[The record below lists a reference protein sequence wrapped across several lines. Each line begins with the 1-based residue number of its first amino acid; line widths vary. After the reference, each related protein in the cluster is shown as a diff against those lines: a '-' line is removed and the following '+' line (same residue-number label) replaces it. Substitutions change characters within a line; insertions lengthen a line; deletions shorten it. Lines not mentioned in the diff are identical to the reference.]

1 MEDFAKKQS
10 GESYVDYFVRLFDN
24 KKIYGLT
31 CDQIAELLNTES
43 GQTLGE
49 SAYRKEFAAFN
60 RGRNYEREIAE
71 RGVATRVLSISDL
84 HFPFAKPIETFSK
97 YVGRV
102 DILQLNGDIFDCQS
116 ISKFSKSYRIPCIEE
131 LVEGR
136 QYIIDLIDYI
146 NRRRSSQT
154 TATMSFASE
163 HISPTTSIQTFRSL
177 CLRRHWTT
185 SSLMVS
191 IITTVAIILRHGL
204 SRCVR
209 HSMISKSFILA
220 SGFRR

>member
-84 HFPFAKPIETFSK
+84 HFPFAKP
-97 YVGRV
+97 YR
-102 DILQLNGDIFDCQS
+102 DIFKVCRACRHPTAQ
-116 ISKFSKSYRIPCIEE
+116 R
-131 LVEGR
+131 R
-136 QYIIDLIDYI
+136 YI
-146 NRRRSSQT
+146 
-154 TATMSFASE
+154 
-163 HISPTTSIQTFRSL
+163 
-177 CLRRHWTT
+177 
-185 SSLMVS
+185 
-191 IITTVAIILRHGL
+191 
-204 SRCVR
+204 
-209 HSMISKSFILA
+209 
-220 SGFRR
+220 

>member
-71 RGVATRVLSISDL
+71 RGVATRVLSISYSSTEIYL
-84 HFPFAKPIETFSK
+84 IVSRYPNSRSRIAYRVSRNWLR
-97 YVGRV
+97 VGST
-102 DILQLNGDIFDCQS
+102 L
-116 ISKFSKSYRIPCIEE
+116 
-131 LVEGR
+131 
-136 QYIIDLIDYI
+136 
-146 NRRRSSQT
+146 
-154 TATMSFASE
+154 
-163 HISPTTSIQTFRSL
+163 
-177 CLRRHWTT
+177 
-185 SSLMVS
+185 
-191 IITTVAIILRHGL
+191 
-204 SRCVR
+204 
-209 HSMISKSFILA
+209 
-220 SGFRR
+220 

>member
-131 LVEGR
+131 LVPIKIGR
-136 QYIIDLIDYI
+136 
-146 NRRRSSQT
+146 
-154 TATMSFASE
+154 ASCRE
-163 HISPTTSIQTFRSL
+163 R
-177 CLRRHWTT
+177 
-185 SSLMVS
+185 V
-191 IITTVAIILRHGL
+191 
-204 SRCVR
+204 
-209 HSMISKSFILA
+209 
-220 SGFRR
+220 

>member
-71 RGVATRVLSISDL
+71 RDEGSVYIRPTLPVRKAYR
-84 HFPFAKPIETFSK
+84 
-97 YVGRV
+97 
-102 DILQLNGDIFDCQS
+102 DIFKVCRACRHPTAQ
-116 ISKFSKSYRIPCIEE
+116 R
-131 LVEGR
+131 R
-136 QYIIDLIDYI
+136 YI
-146 NRRRSSQT
+146 
-154 TATMSFASE
+154 
-163 HISPTTSIQTFRSL
+163 
-177 CLRRHWTT
+177 
-185 SSLMVS
+185 
-191 IITTVAIILRHGL
+191 
-204 SRCVR
+204 
-209 HSMISKSFILA
+209 
-220 SGFRR
+220 